1 MKSKKRTIGILIVV
15 IVILFGFAC
24 SLLIYRNNL
33 ASENTK
39 NDILFFSSAPSGRSI
54 ENFYDKLITD
64 EKIALEAIETNRD
77 KLGYADKNF
86 TFIYDEKSGSETA
99 YHFDLYYKGIPVYSP
114 VGIRGISVMTHLDNS
129 ADILMTGV
137 SNSEKI
143 RKVNTT
149 PKITQD
155 EAIKIAKST
164 MNMKSDMKLKLV
176 LYEVND
182 TYVLAYYYC
191 GTTICIINAENGEVI
206 TCHSNIVSSTDE
218 FTGQNGDIHQVFYDD
233 YEYEN
238 NYIKNALWDKEKNIF
253 IYDNIHTKEEVKN
266 KDKMITIDD
275 LQSGKNKSAV
285 DGMANTYR
293 AVEYF
298 EKHFNKK
305 FNSTV
310 VSINV
315 DTWKDEN
322 DKVVT
327 DNAGCEYF
335 DIEGKKVAFLI
346 FPFASDKKTPQYS
359 AYLDMVAHEFTHA
372 VTGSECFE
380 TTDYKDDNKY
390 YECNALMEA
399 YSDIFGELIEKEYTG
414 QTDWKI
420 SSIRNLA
427 EKEEN
432 TQYRYKYSERYTGTK
447 DNGGAHLNSTIIS
460 HTAYLMSKSNDS
472 NKYDTEFL
480 LDYNQL
486 SQLWYGSLEHLKKS
500 EFKDFADCRYAVEK
514 SARDLIKKGVLVK
527 NNLKVIQQAF
537 DEVGVSSNPIRRGAK
552 DSAEIIEI
560 EEIENYEW
568 YLEPTIEADNI
579 IVPDYD
585 NELYEKYAII
595 EKNGKYGLISNKG
608 KIEVECKYLGYSICS
623 LENTY
628 IMANKIDNNYISKSD
643 DYKFE
648 NNKLVQ
654 SQHSSHDGDSIKYIY
669 DKKENKAYIQD
680 YGDLR
685 EYTGN
690 EVYPAQEGLSKNES
704 GYYKYYN
711 TLGKW
716 GIISGNKVMKD
727 FEYSNGRYTDN
738 LIALEKN
745 NTWGYFDSNGKE
757 IIPFIAER
765 SNYINCEKYIS
776 STYTFD
782 NMAFMDVDGV
792 IAINTKDGG
801 SFYDIKG
808 NQLTNPD
815 DFEEVRPMING
826 FAWVKKDGKWGVI
839 KLKYD
844 NQIEEL
850 NSWQTLYSQ
859 YLSNGEYKQL
869 GTGFA
874 NGETGEEHTLID
886 EDAKFQLAY
895 IDNDDIPELIISGG
909 YSVHIFTVKDN
920 ELIQLKK
927 NDNNGKFSWY
937 GCLYYRE
944 KEGMF
949 LDSYQRMGAYRTPVY
964 KLQNGECSLQA
975 NIEYY
980 ESVKSGEIVNQSF
993 IIDNEEVSLD
1003 NYVNEL
1009 KKWRLNTYFTE
1020 QYPEYNIEND
1030 NWKILHDSD
1039 GYEITESNINIIIS
1053 DINNLKSENNQQNKG
1068 TVSIEDGYLN
1078 VRESPS
1084 TKGKIIG
1091 RLYNGDEITIEE
1103 TSEDGKWLK
1112 ISKSDIKGYVSS
1124 NYISK
1129 NGKKTKITMEDFI
1142 KGVNCFISKNWKSN
1156 IYYKIPQ
1163 SFCYEENDCFCGEI
1177 RTEDN
1182 NSPVAGWCEVNKNT
1196 GIGKISMLDGT
1207 ETTFNIKDYL

>member
-24 SLLIYRNNL
+24 SLLIYRNKL
-33 ASENTK
+33 SSESS
-39 NDILFFSSAPSGRSI
+39 DITNYSSVSPQRYFDD
-54 ENFYDKLITD
+54 FYNKPITD
-64 EKIALEAIETNRD
+64 EKIALEAIEANRY
-77 KLGYADKNF
+77 KLGYNDKDLSF
-86 TFIYDEKSGSETA
+86 EFKSKSEFLGTS
-99 YHFDLYYKGIPVYSP
+99 YRFNILYKGIPLDSDEVN
-114 VGIRGISVMTHLDNS
+114 VLVDEDDKAKHLLS
-129 ADILMTGV
+129 RELPIKQLQ
-137 SNSEKI
+137 KI
-143 RKVNTT
+143 NTT

-164 MNMKSDMKLKLV
+164 MNMKSDIKLKLV

-191 GTTICIINAENGEVI
+191 GTTICIINAENGEVVACYSAI
-206 TCHSNIVSSTDE
+206 DYSTGE

-253 IYDNIHTKEEVKN
+253 IHDNIHTNEEVKN
-266 KDKMITIDD
+266 KARMITIDD
-275 LQSGKNKSAV
+275 LQSDKYKSAV

-305 FNSTV
+305 FDSTV

-327 DNAGCEYF
+327 DNAGGGYL
-335 DIEGKKVAFLI
+335 DIEGEKVAFLM
-346 FPFASDKKTPQYS
+346 FPFASDKKKPQYS
-359 AYLDMVAHEFTHA
+359 AYLDLVAHEYTHA
-372 VTGSECFE
+372 ITNSEVFGSGYSTDSRYFE
-380 TTDYKDDNKY
+380 R
-390 YECNALMEA
+390 NALKEA
-399 YSDIFGELIEKEYTG
+399 YSDIFGELIEQEYTG
-414 QTDWKI
+414 ETDWKYNG
-420 SSIRNLA
+420 SSIIGRNI
-427 EKEEN
+427 KN
-432 TQYRYKYSERYTGTK
+432 PDNKKYSKRYIGTK

-486 SQLWYGSLEHLKKS
+486 SQLWYGSLEHLNNKS
-500 EFKDFADCRYAVEK
+500 DFSDCRYAIEV
-514 SARDLIKKGVLVK
+514 SAEDLIEKGVLVK

-537 DEVGVSSNPIRRGAK
+537 EEVGVSSNPIRRGAK
-552 DSAEIIEI
+552 DSAEIIK
-560 EEIENYEW
+560 NYEW

-595 EKNGKYGLISNKG
+595 EKDGKYGLISNKG

-680 YGDLR
+680 YGELR

-704 GYYKYYN
+704 GYYKYYD

-716 GIISGNKVMKD
+716 GIISGNKVIKD

-745 NTWGYFDSNGKE
+745 NIWGYFDSNGKE

-792 IAINTKDGG
+792 IAVNTKDGG
-801 SFYDIKG
+801 CFYDINGDK
-808 NQLTNPD
+808 LTGITE
-815 DFEEVRPMING
+815 FEEVRPMING

-839 KLKYD
+839 KY
-844 NQIEEL
+844 NREEMKEDE
-850 NSWQTLYSQ
+850 NWKKEYINCIKRIVGNDTAICDESTFMFVNI
-859 YLSNGEYKQL
+859 NG
-869 GTGFA
+869 
-874 NGETGEEHTLID
+874 
-886 EDAKFQLAY
+886 
-895 IDNDDIPELIISGG
+895 DDIPEIFYDSGFGYGGSSLIAYNNKNAIELHEGNGSYIYYIEGENLFDYSGG
-909 YSVHIFTVKDN
+909 HMDSYYDKIYQIVDGEFVMLYDGKYYGVIDNSRVKCD
-920 ELIQLKK
+920 E
-927 NDNNGKFSWY
+927 NGKPIY
-937 GCLYYRE
+937 NYYWNNVQV
-944 KEGMF
+944 
-949 LDSYQRMGAYRTPVY
+949 S
-964 KLQNGECSLQA
+964 
-975 NIEYY
+975 
-980 ESVKSGEIVNQSF
+980 
-993 IIDNEEVSLD
+993 EE
-1003 NYVNEL
+1003 
-1009 KKWRLNTYFTE
+1009 
-1020 QYPEYNIEND
+1020 EYNDLLNKAFDRKKAICPFDANKAYSYKEIFEAIEN
-1030 NWKILHDSD
+1030 
-1039 GYEITESNINIIIS
+1039 Y
-1053 DINNLKSENNQQNKG
+1053 DISENG
-1068 TVSIEDGYLN
+1068 
-1078 VRESPS
+1078 
-1084 TKGKIIG
+1084 
-1091 RLYNGDEITIEE
+1091 
-1103 TSEDGKWLK
+1103 
-1112 ISKSDIKGYVSS
+1112 S
-1124 NYISK
+1124 N
-1129 NGKKTKITMEDFI
+1129 
-1142 KGVNCFISKNWKSN
+1142 SN
-1156 IYYKIPQ
+1156 
-1163 SFCYEENDCFCGEI
+1163 F
-1177 RTEDN
+1177 
-1182 NSPVAGWCEVNKNT
+1182 
-1196 GIGKISMLDGT
+1196 
-1207 ETTFNIKDYL
+1207 

>member
-24 SLLIYRNNL
+24 SLLVYKNKL
-33 ASENTK
+33 SSENTK
-39 NDILFFSSAPSGRSI
+39 NDILFLSSAPSGRSI

-64 EKIALEAIETNRD
+64 EKIALDSIEANRD

-99 YHFDLYYKGIPVYSP
+99 YHFDLYYKGIPVHSP
-114 VGIRGISVMTHLDNS
+114 VGIRGVSVMTHLDNS
-129 ADILMTGV
+129 AKILMTGV

-155 EAIKIAKST
+155 EALVIAKET
-164 MNMKSDMKLKLV
+164 IGTEKINMGKNIYKKELKPELII
-176 LYEVND
+176 YEKYNELI
-182 TYVLAYYYC
+182 LAYRIDAGFY
-191 GTTICIINAENGEVI
+191 GCIVNAENGEVI
-206 TCHSNIVSSTDE
+206 TCYSNIEYSTGE

-238 NYIKNALWDKEKNIF
+238 NYIKNALWDKENNIF
-253 IYDNIHTKEEVKN
+253 VYNNFDNLL
-266 KDKMITIDD
+266 TIEDI
-275 LQSGKNKSAV
+275 QSDENKSAV

-305 FNSTV
+305 FDSTV
-310 VSINV
+310 VNINV

-327 DNAGCEYF
+327 NNASGGYL
-335 DIEGKKVAFLI
+335 DIEGEKVVFLT
-346 FPFASDKKTPQYS
+346 FPFASDKKKPQYS
-359 AYLDMVAHEFTHA
+359 AYLDIVAHEYTHA
-372 VTGSECFE
+372 ITNSEAFGSGDSIDSTDSRYFE
-380 TTDYKDDNKY
+380 R
-390 YECNALMEA
+390 NALKEA
-399 YSDIFGELIEKEYTG
+399 YSDIFGELIEQEYTG
-414 QTDWKI
+414 ETDWKNNG
-420 SSIRNLA
+420 SSIIGRNI
-427 EKEEN
+427 KN
-432 TQYRYKYSERYTGTK
+432 PDNKKYSKRYTGTK

-486 SQLWYGSLEHLKKS
+486 SQLWYGSLEYLKKS
-500 EFKDFADCRYAVEK
+500 EFKDFADCRYAIEV
-514 SARDLIKKGVLVK
+514 SAEDLIEKGVLVK

-537 DEVGVSSNPIRRGAK
+537 EEVGVSSNPIRRGAK
-552 DSAEIIEI
+552 DSAEI
-560 EEIENYEW
+560 IENYEW

-680 YGDLR
+680 YEDLR

-704 GYYKYYN
+704 GNYKYYD

-716 GIISGNKVMKD
+716 GIISGNKVIKD
-727 FEYSNGRYTDN
+727 FEYSKGRYTDN

-745 NTWGYFDSNGKE
+745 NIWGYFDSNGKE

-801 SFYDIKG
+801 CFYDINGDK
-808 NQLTNPD
+808 LTGITE
-815 DFEEVRPMING
+815 FEEVRPMING
-826 FAWVKKDGKWGVI
+826 FAWVKKDGRWGVI

-874 NGETGEEHTLID
+874 NGETGEVYTLTD

-909 YSVHIFTVKDN
+909 YSVHILTIKNN

-927 NDNNGKFSWY
+927 DDNNVNFSWY
-937 GCLYYRE
+937 GCLTYRE
-944 KEGMF
+944 KEGLF
-949 LDSYQRMGAYRTPVY
+949 LDDYQRMGIYETPVY
-964 KLQNGECSLQA
+964 KLENGECLLQD
-975 NIEYY
+975 NIAYY
-980 ESVKSGEIVNQSF
+980 ESIESSKINHQSF
-993 IIDNEEVSLD
+993 FINNEEVSLD
-1003 NYVNEL
+1003 DYVNKL
-1009 KKWRLNTYFTE
+1009 KKWRLNTYFTK

-1030 NWKILHDSD
+1030 NWKVLYYSD
-1039 GYEITESNINIIIS
+1039 GYEVTESNINIIK
-1053 DINNLKSENNQQNKG
+1053 NYGKKSELNN
-1068 TVSIEDGYLN
+1068 
-1078 VRESPS
+1078 
-1084 TKGKIIG
+1084 
-1091 RLYNGDEITIEE
+1091 
-1103 TSEDGKWLK
+1103 
-1112 ISKSDIKGYVSS
+1112 
-1124 NYISK
+1124 
-1129 NGKKTKITMEDFI
+1129 
-1142 KGVNCFISKNWKSN
+1142 
-1156 IYYKIPQ
+1156 
-1163 SFCYEENDCFCGEI
+1163 
-1177 RTEDN
+1177 
-1182 NSPVAGWCEVNKNT
+1182 
-1196 GIGKISMLDGT
+1196 
-1207 ETTFNIKDYL
+1207 

>member
-24 SLLIYRNNL
+24 SLLVYKNKL
-33 ASENTK
+33 SSENTK
-39 NDILFFSSAPSGRSI
+39 NDILFLSSAPSGRSI

-64 EKIALEAIETNRD
+64 EKIALDSIEANRY

-191 GTTICIINAENGEVI
+191 GTTICIINAENGEVVACYSAI
-206 TCHSNIVSSTDE
+206 DYSTGE

-253 IYDNIHTKEEVKN
+253 IHDNIHTNEEVKN
-266 KDKMITIDD
+266 KDRMITIDD
-275 LQSGKNKSAV
+275 LQSGKYKSAV

-305 FNSTV
+305 FDSTV

-327 DNAGCEYF
+327 DNAGGGYL
-335 DIEGKKVAFLI
+335 DIEGEKVAFLM
-346 FPFASDKKTPQYS
+346 FPFASDKKKPQYS
-359 AYLDMVAHEFTHA
+359 AYLDLVAHEYTHA
-372 VTGSECFE
+372 ITNSEVFGSGYSTDSRYFE
-380 TTDYKDDNKY
+380 R
-390 YECNALMEA
+390 NALKEA
-399 YSDIFGELIEKEYTG
+399 YSDIFGELIEQEYTG
-414 QTDWKI
+414 ETDWKYNG
-420 SSIRNLA
+420 SSIIGRNI
-427 EKEEN
+427 KN
-432 TQYRYKYSERYTGTK
+432 PDNKKYSKRYTGTK

-486 SQLWYGSLEHLKKS
+486 SQLWYGSLKHLKKS

-514 SARDLIKKGVLVK
+514 SARDLIEKGVLVK

-537 DEVGVSSNPIRRGAK
+537 EEVGVSSNPIRRGAK
-552 DSAEIIEI
+552 DSAEIIKGKHTLVVPLEEETNSTEIVEI

-654 SQHSSHDGDSIKYIY
+654 SQHSGHDGDSIKYIY

-680 YGDLR
+680 YGELR

-690 EVYPAQEGLSKNES
+690 EVYPAQEGLSKKES
-704 GYYKYYN
+704 GYYKYYD

-716 GIISGNKVMKD
+716 GIISGNKVIKD

-745 NTWGYFDSNGKE
+745 NIWGYFDSNGKE

-765 SNYINCEKYIS
+765 SNYINSEKYIS

-792 IAINTKDGG
+792 IAVNTKDGG
-801 SFYDIKG
+801 CFYDINGDK
-808 NQLTNPD
+808 LTGITE
-815 DFEEVRPMING
+815 FEEVRPMIND

-839 KLKYD
+839 RLKYD

-874 NGETGEEHTLID
+874 NGETGEVYTLTD

-909 YSVHIFTVKDN
+909 YSVHILTIKNN

-927 NDNNGKFSWY
+927 DDNNVNFSWY
-937 GCLYYRE
+937 GCLTYRE
-944 KEGMF
+944 KEGLF
-949 LDSYQRMGAYRTPVY
+949 LDGYQRMGRYETPVY
-964 KLQNGECSLQA
+964 KLENGECLLQD
-975 NIEYY
+975 NIAYY
-980 ESVKSGEIVNQSF
+980 ESIESSKINHQSF
-993 IIDNEEVSLD
+993 FINNEEVSLD
-1003 NYVNEL
+1003 DYVNKL
-1009 KKWRLNTYFTE
+1009 KKWRLNTYFTK

-1030 NWKILHDSD
+1030 NWKVLYYSD
-1039 GYEITESNINIIIS
+1039 GYEVTESNINIIK
-1053 DINNLKSENNQQNKG
+1053 NYGKKSELNN
-1068 TVSIEDGYLN
+1068 
-1078 VRESPS
+1078 
-1084 TKGKIIG
+1084 
-1091 RLYNGDEITIEE
+1091 
-1103 TSEDGKWLK
+1103 
-1112 ISKSDIKGYVSS
+1112 
-1124 NYISK
+1124 
-1129 NGKKTKITMEDFI
+1129 
-1142 KGVNCFISKNWKSN
+1142 
-1156 IYYKIPQ
+1156 
-1163 SFCYEENDCFCGEI
+1163 
-1177 RTEDN
+1177 
-1182 NSPVAGWCEVNKNT
+1182 
-1196 GIGKISMLDGT
+1196 
-1207 ETTFNIKDYL
+1207 